1 MNVVYFEM
9 PGRENVEE
17 TLRLVKEKTKKL
29 GIKNVVVASTRGF
42 TAEKAFEIFKETDIT
57 LTVVGIGME
66 SFPSDLLGKLE
77 EEGHNVCFSRETD
90 YEYPDLVKS
99 AYRRFCEGV
108 KVAVEIAMI
117 AAQKGLVSTE
127 EDVVSVG
134 KWDTALI
141 VKPSTSDKFSELR
154 IRELICKPR

>member
-1 MNVVYFEM
+1 MVYFQV
-9 PGRENVEE
+9 PGRENIEK
-17 TLRLVKEKTKKL
+17 TLGLVKNKAEKL

-42 TAEKAFEIFKETDIT
+42 TAEKAFEAFKETDVK
-57 LTVVGIGME
+57 LTIVGIGRE
-66 SFPSDLLGKLE
+66 SFPNDLLGKLE

-108 KVAVEIAMI
+108 KVDVEIAMI
-117 AAQKGLVSTE
+117 AAQKGFVSTE
-127 EDVVSVG
+127 EDVISVG

-141 VKPSTSDKFSELR
+141 IKPSTSDNFSELR
-154 IRELICKPR
+154 IRELVCKPR